1 MKGHLMV
8 ITIFNF
14 NKIDRKLFLKMI
26 FDVRKMREDNFET
39 KLIQKDEKRNAEEM
53 TASYE
58 KKRNTEEIT
67 STKKKKRKNEEM
79 TEPEEEELTLANKI
93 IVAIGYICSI
103 AIHIVGLVYGII
115 LLMVKKEPTIY
126 RKHAPYIIII
136 SIILCFI
143 IALIEMIY
151 YHII

>member
-1 MKGHLMV
+1 MV

-14 NKIDRKLFLKMI
+14 DKIDRKLFLKMI

-39 KLIQKDEKRNAEEM
+39 KLIQKEEKRNTEEI
-53 TASYE
+53 TATKE
-58 KKRNTEEIT
+58 KKSNTEEIT
-67 STKKKKRKNEEM
+67 STKEEKRKNEEM

-103 AIHIVGLVYGII
+103 AIPVVGLVYGII
-115 LLMVKKEPTIY
+115 LLMVKNEPTIY

>member
-1 MKGHLMV
+1 
-8 ITIFNF
+8 
-14 NKIDRKLFLKMI
+14 
-26 FDVRKMREDNFET
+26 MREDNFET
-39 KLIQKDEKRNAEEM
+39 KLIQKEEKRNTEEI
-53 TASYE
+53 TATKE
-58 KKRNTEEIT
+58 KKSNTEEIT
-67 STKKKKRKNEEM
+67 STKEKKSNTEEITSTKEEKRKNEEM

-103 AIHIVGLVYGII
+103 AIPVVGLVYGII
-115 LLMVKKEPTIY
+115 LLMVKNEPTIY

>member
-14 NKIDRKLFLKMI
+14 DKIDRKLFLKMI

-39 KLIQKDEKRNAEEM
+39 KLIQKEEKRNTEEI
-53 TASYE
+53 TATKE
-58 KKRNTEEIT
+58 KKSNTEEIT
-67 STKKKKRKNEEM
+67 STKEEKRKNEEM

-103 AIHIVGLVYGII
+103 AIPVVGLVYGII
-115 LLMVKKEPTIY
+115 LLMVKNEPTIY

>member
-1 MKGHLMV
+1 
-8 ITIFNF
+8 
-14 NKIDRKLFLKMI
+14 
-26 FDVRKMREDNFET
+26 MREDNYET
-39 KLIQKDEKRNAEEM
+39 KLIQKDEKRNTEEM

-67 STKKKKRKNEEM
+67 STKEKKRNTEEITSTKEEKRKNEEM
-79 TEPEEEELTLANKI
+79 IAPEEEELTLGNKI

-103 AIHIVGLVYGII
+103 AIPIVGLIYGII
-115 LLMVKKEPTIY
+115 LLIVKKEPTIY